1 MKNKNLKALLYNF
14 LGFAS
19 FYIPAYFIA
28 QYFFPKNSMLI
39 PLVSFIFALLLAP
52 KFQYALV
59 ENQPKIFMR
68 WVFSK
73 GVKDVT

>member
-1 MKNKNLKALLYNF
+1 MKNKKLKALLYNF
-14 LGFAS
+14 LGFTS
-19 FYIPAYFIA
+19 FYIPAYFIT
-28 QYFFPKNSMLI
+28 QYFFSKNMFI
-39 PLVSFIFALLLAP
+39 PLGSFIFALLLAP
-52 KFQYALV
+52 KFQYVLV